1 MSVIEVNNV
10 SRSFNNGKQTT
21 EVLKN
26 ISLTVEEGD
35 FVSIMGPSGSG
46 KSTLLYLLGGLD
58 QPTEGTV
65 SINGRDLSTLKDKEL
80 SRMRNEEIGFV
91 FQFYNLVPNLNV
103 VDNISLPLMLA
114 GKKISDYKDKINE
127 CLELIGMQDKRKLT
141 PRELS
146 GGQQQRVAIARAL
159 VFDPDILFLDEPIGN
174 LDSKSGTKIME
185 LFRRIWRGT
194 YPDVLEATPEFVAS
208 QIDCVFTDIRPDAV
222 KIGMVSN
229 AQIISVI
236 AAKLKEYKMDRIV
249 VDPVMVATSGSKLM
263 KDDAVATLRR
273 ELLPLATVITP
284 NIPEAE
290 VLAGFEIK
298 NTADMERAARVIA
311 AGLNGAVLV
320 KGGHLTDSADDL
332 LWTEGRPVWFASPR
346 VDNPNT
352 HGTGCTLSSAIACEL
367 AKGKN
372 VEESVRAAKAY
383 INGALKAGLN
393 LGAGSGPLDHAWA
406 TPEVEF

>member
-58 QPTEGTV
+58 QPTEGSV
-65 SINGRDLSTLKDKEL
+65 SINGRDLSALKDKEL

-185 LFRRIWRGT
+185 LFRRINWKYNKT
-194 YPDVLEATPEFVAS
+194 IVQVTHSEEAARYGSRLV
-208 QIDCVFTDIRPDAV
+208 
-222 KIGMVSN
+222 
-229 AQIISVI
+229 
-236 AAKLKEYKMDRIV
+236 RIV
-249 VDPVMVATSGSKLM
+249 DGEIAKI
-263 KDDAVATLRR
+263 
-273 ELLPLATVITP
+273 E
-284 NIPEAE
+284 
-290 VLAGFEIK
+290 EIK
-298 NTADMERAARVIA
+298 NQI
-311 AGLNGAVLV
+311 
-320 KGGHLTDSADDL
+320 KSA
-332 LWTEGRPVWFASPR
+332 
-346 VDNPNT
+346 
-352 HGTGCTLSSAIACEL
+352 
-367 AKGKN
+367 
-372 VEESVRAAKAY
+372 
-383 INGALKAGLN
+383 
-393 LGAGSGPLDHAWA
+393 
-406 TPEVEF
+406 